1 MNPLVAGSNPAG
13 RIFDASGVAAGFLT
27 PFRVRLFEFHLANLL
42 MSRANLIETSA
53 TVKLPGRK
61 QLRTLV
67 PNLIVHGV
75 TVTFCLLHCWAIW
88 LAMEGWA
95 GLTNGWPLWK
105 HDHPLYMYSAI
116 ATRSFFSLNGT
127 TAGYDPGFMSGFA
140 KSAVFPASSTL
151 PEVVIALFGGTRP
164 EVAYKLYVLISCS
177 LVVWLV
183 YAAAAIWRLGAFG
196 QLLAVFVY
204 LFYLWTDFPVNYP
217 IFGMV
222 PYFLAIPLGLMVT
235 GAFARYCE
243 RGGFF
248 LWLATALLFVFVV
261 LIHFTSAMVVAP
273 AAILV
278 YGAALVWG
286 GGGPAAFSGKRHAGV
301 WLIPLIVIVLN
312 AFWWLP
318 GVFLASTK
326 GASDFAFVHREGVL
340 VRLGHIFTNEPKI
353 ELFLL
358 SFGTLGLALQFRHQ
372 RVSSAPLIGF
382 VTAGFFWGYL
392 AGGVRGL
399 DFLQPGRHTYA
410 FYTGLSLSAGF
421 GLERIIAFVSDRTR
435 LRWDVI
441 LSLTLVLGGGWY
453 SSSILLRL
461 ATEGVKGNAALLTS
475 RPTPTLMWVFSRIKR
490 HVPRG
495 QRLLYEEG
503 GFKNK
508 QASDPYGDG
517 RFSGFI
523 PPLLGVEVIGGPY
536 LHAALTTNFTQF
548 GEGRLFGRLD
558 WDRDWFVRYA
568 RIYRPDAILC
578 WSPRAR
584 EFCRMNPD
592 LIEIRED
599 NGQLMIGRVKGF
611 EGFASEGKAEVRAST
626 GRLEVVRAEGGVD
639 GMVVLRYHSVPYLR
653 TEPPV
658 ALGAVYLEDDPVP
671 FIRFRPP
678 LGPFTIELGFPP
690 GRNVMEDAPKQ

>member
-1 MNPLVAGSNPAG
+1 
-13 RIFDASGVAAGFLT
+13 
-27 PFRVRLFEFHLANLL
+27 
-42 MSRANLIETSA
+42 MSRADPIETSA
-53 TVKLPGRK
+53 TVNVPGRK
-61 QLRTLV
+61 RLRTLV
-67 PNLIVHGV
+67 PNLIIHGV
-75 TVTFCLLHCWAIW
+75 TITFCLLHSWAIW

-95 GLTNGWPLWK
+95 GLSNGWPLWK
-105 HDHPLYMYSAI
+105 HDHPIYMSAAI
-116 ATRSFFSLNGT
+116 ATKSFLSISGT
-127 TAGYDPGFMSGFA
+127 TAGYDPAFMSGFA

-151 PEVVIALFGGTRP
+151 PEVVIALFGGARP
-164 EVAYKLYVLISCS
+164 EFAYKLYVLISCS

-183 YAAAAIWRLGAFG
+183 YAASAIWRLNAFG
-196 QLLAVFVY
+196 QLLAVFLY
-204 LFYLWTDFPVNYP
+204 LIYIWTDFPLNYP

-222 PYFLAIPLGLMVT
+222 PYFLAIPLGLTVT
-235 GAFARYCE
+235 GTFARYCTH
-243 RGGFF
+243 GGFF

-261 LIHFTSAMVVAP
+261 LVHFTSAMVVVP

-278 YGAALVWG
+278 YGAAVIWG
-286 GGGPAAFSGKRHAGV
+286 GNGPCSFSRKRHVGV
-301 WLIPLIVIVLN
+301 WLIPLMVIVLN

-318 GVFLASTK
+318 GVLLASTK
-326 GASDFAFVHREGVL
+326 GASDFAFVHPEGVL
-340 VRLGHIFTNEPKI
+340 VRLSHLFTTEPKI
-353 ELFLL
+353 QLFLWF
-358 SFGTLGLALQFRHQ
+358 FGTLGLRLQFRQ
-372 RVSSAPLIGF
+372 SRLLAVPLIGF
-382 VTAGFFWGYL
+382 VAAGFFWGYL
-392 AGGVRGL
+392 AGGARGL

-410 FYTGLSLSAGF
+410 LYTGLSLAAGF

-441 LSLTLVLGGGWY
+441 LSLTLLLGGGGY
-453 SSSILLRL
+453 SRSILLRL
-461 ATEGVKGNAALLTS
+461 ATEGLKGNSAFLTS
-475 RPTPTLMWVFSRIKR
+475 RPSPMLLWVFSRIKR
-490 HVPRG
+490 HVGRG
-495 QRLLYEEG
+495 ERLLYEEA

-508 QASDPYGDG
+508 HASDPFGDG
-517 RFSGFI
+517 RFSGLI

-568 RIYRPDAILC
+568 RIYRLDAILC

-584 EFCRMNPD
+584 EFCYSNPD

-599 NGQLMIGRVKGF
+599 NGLLIIGRVKGF
-611 EGFASEGKAEVRAST
+611 EGFASEGEADVRASS

-678 LGPFTIELGFPP
+678 PGPFTIELGFPP
-690 GRNVMEDAPKQ
+690 GRNVMEDAPKH